1 MVSVLLLSFLKILFM
16 KNILVIFFTSLML
29 IACQTKED
37 KVQDFVKMYNNSSSM
52 MINQM
57 IKSTKASSTSPD
69 LVNIDVTTTYQSGD
83 MESDLVSKSLPD
95 LIAQAI
101 KSEKIGKELF
111 ESGVKFNL
119 KVHSADSKVII
130 DKTIDDKNLKGSVD
144 FNAIAKGEKPSTN
157 DLNQILEAFNKNL
170 PIVDPAT
177 GTKVVSIKA
186 DAEKNLIYT
195 NEVPD
200 SYIPMLKVE
209 GSDKLM
215 KDEMIKTPQV
225 QQVFQQTAVL
235 GVNNL
240 KYVYTDSKG
249 KVLKEIVISK
259 NDLK

>member
-1 MVSVLLLSFLKILFM
+1 
-16 KNILVIFFTSLML
+16 
-29 IACQTKED
+29 
-37 KVQDFVKMYNNSSSM
+37 M

-69 LVNIDVTTTYQSGD
+69 LVNIDVETTYQSGD
-83 MESDLVSKSLPD
+83 LESDLVSKSLPE

-111 ESGVKFNL
+111 ENGVKFNL

-130 DKTIDDKNLKGSVD
+130 DKTIDNQSLKESVD
-144 FNAIAKGEKPSTN
+144 FKAIASGEKPSTT
-157 DLNQILEAFNKNL
+157 DLNQILEAFNNNL
-170 PIVDPAT
+170 PIVDPTT
-177 GTKVVSIKA
+177 GTKIVSIKA

-200 SYIPMLKVE
+200 SYIPMLKMK
-209 GSDKLM
+209 GSDELM
-215 KDEMIKTPQV
+215 KKEMVKTPQV

-240 KYVYTDSKG
+240 KYVYTDSKR
-249 KVLKEIVISK
+249 KMIKEIVISK
-259 NDLK
+259 DDVK